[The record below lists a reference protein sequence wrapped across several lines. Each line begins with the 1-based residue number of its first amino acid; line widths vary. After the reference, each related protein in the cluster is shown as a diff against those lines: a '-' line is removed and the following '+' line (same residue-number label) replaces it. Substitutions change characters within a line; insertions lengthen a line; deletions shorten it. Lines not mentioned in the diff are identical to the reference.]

1 MATQKESIIFHDSLL
16 TTLNKSLRTSLETN
30 LCIYNMFFL
39 RSLFVRINRGASELS
54 GVKIGKIKASEA
66 SRAVDWGG
74 GKGGGAWRHA
84 FNATVP
90 VPWCQIL
97 VSCSDCN
104 WVPGLFPI
112 FLREKALGTRL
123 ALIGQMSSRWQIR
136 GPVESIALFQY
147 HASNIRGKIFK
158 HGFRTCNTYFF
169 ARIFAYPLAPRRAKN
184 MLVTC

>member
-1 MATQKESIIFHDSLL
+1 MATQKESIMFHDSLL

-90 VPWCQIL
+90 VP
-97 VSCSDCN
+97 
-104 WVPGLFPI
+104 
-112 FLREKALGTRL
+112 
-123 ALIGQMSSRWQIR
+123 
-136 GPVESIALFQY
+136 
-147 HASNIRGKIFK
+147 
-158 HGFRTCNTYFF
+158 
-169 ARIFAYPLAPRRAKN
+169 
-184 MLVTC
+184 